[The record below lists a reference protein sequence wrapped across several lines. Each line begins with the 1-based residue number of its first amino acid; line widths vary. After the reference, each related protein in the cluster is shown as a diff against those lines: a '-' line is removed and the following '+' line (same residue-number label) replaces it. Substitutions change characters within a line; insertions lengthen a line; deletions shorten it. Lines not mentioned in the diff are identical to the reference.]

1 MEKLI
6 DSHGI
11 GQAHRN
17 YRPTTG
23 VGDFTVYLGIIFIF
37 KNDTKRG

>member
-6 DSHGI
+6 DSHG
-11 GQAHRN
+11 N

-23 VGDFTVYLGIIFIF
+23 VGDFMVYLEIIFIF